1 MTSETPSLHASKNL
15 NIFKTKQD
23 IEKLKTPL
31 RLAWKC
37 CSALFK
43 IGSKIFS
50 LQWHFN
56 NEYLNAGSLNK
67 ALVYSFRFGSEI
79 RSPTLG
85 FVYNNQM
92 DDFSTPGLIN
102 VYGLEPSPKN
112 FIKPNKRMMSSMSPT
127 IMVDHLGNV
136 RLILGASGGTRI
148 TTGVAQVGVCGKDR
162 VRSGD
167 MGRVK
172 VRVLIR
178 IKVRIRIT
186 VRIRSWIRIRI
197 GIKARIIG

>member
-43 IGSKIFS
+43 IGSRIFS

-112 FIKPNKRMMSSMSPT
+112 FIKPKQKDDVQYESHYNGGSFGECKVDSRGIRGNQDYNWSST
-127 IMVDHLGNV
+127 
-136 RLILGASGGTRI
+136 GGCLR
-148 TTGVAQVGVCGKDR
+148 
-162 VRSGD
+162 
-167 MGRVK
+167 
-172 VRVLIR
+172 
-178 IKVRIRIT
+178 
-186 VRIRSWIRIRI
+186 
-197 GIKARIIG
+197 